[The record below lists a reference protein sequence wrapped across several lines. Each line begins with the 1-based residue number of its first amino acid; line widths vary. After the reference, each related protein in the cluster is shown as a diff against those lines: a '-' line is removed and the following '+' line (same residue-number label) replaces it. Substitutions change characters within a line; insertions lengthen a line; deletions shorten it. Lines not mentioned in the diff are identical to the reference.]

1 MRVVHHQQ
9 IEAKP
14 VEMEGAEGAT
24 IREIFTAG
32 TGAPTFAMRVF
43 ELAPGGCT
51 PRHTH
56 PWEHEVFVLE
66 GAGVVEDGEGETPLS
81 PGTAI
86 YVAPNEAHRFRSGSD
101 QPLKFICLI
110 PVEQACC
117 R

>member
-1 MRVVHHQQ
+1 MQAIHHQQ

-14 VEMEGAEGAT
+14 VAAEGAERAT
-24 IREIFTAG
+24 IREIFTAE

-51 PRHTH
+51 PLHSH
-56 PWEHEVFVLE
+56 PWEHEVFILE
-66 GAGVVEDGEGETPLS
+66 GGGDVESSEGPTPVS

-86 YVAPNEAHRFRSGSD
+86 YVAPNETHRFRSAPD
-101 QPLKFICLI
+101 RRMKFLCLI
-110 PVEQACC
+110 PVAQGCC